1 MELDEIKS
9 RIELRQGD
17 ITEVE
22 ADAIVNA
29 ANTDLILGAG
39 VSGAIGRAGGKAIQD
54 DCDRIRS
61 VPIGEAVVTAA
72 GALRARHVIHAVS
85 MEIGHFTTERNVALA
100 TRNALRRA
108 EELKL
113 KTVAFPAIG
122 TGAAALAPEFSARA
136 MLGAIADHMASGSA
150 IEHVYIVLYNED
162 VFQAFREVLDNLR
175 LDRRPPRNRPGNGR
189 PQ

>member
-39 VSGAIGRAGGKAIQD
+39 VSGAIGRKGGRVIQD
-54 DCDRIRS
+54 ECDRIRS
-61 VPIGEAVVTAA
+61 AQVGEAVVTAA
-72 GALRARHVIHAVS
+72 GGLKAKYVIHAVS
-85 MEIGHFTTERNVALA
+85 MEIGHFTTESNVALA

-113 KTVAFPAIG
+113 RTIAFPAIG

-136 MLGAIADHMASGSA
+136 MLEAVADHLAAGSSL
-150 IEHVYIVLYNED
+150 ERVYFVLFNDETY
-162 VFQAFREVLDNLR
+162 QAFREALDNLT
-175 LDRRPPRNRPGNGR
+175 LDRRQRRNRHGNG
-189 PQ
+189 

>member
-9 RIELRQGD
+9 KIELRQGD

-39 VSGAIGRAGGKAIQD
+39 VSGAIGRRGGKVVQD
-54 DCDRIRS
+54 ECDRIS
-61 VPIGEAVVTAA
+61 SAQVGEAVVTAA
-72 GALRARHVIHAVS
+72 GDLKAKYVIHAVS
-85 MEIGHFTTERNVALA
+85 MEIGHFTTESNVALA

-113 KTVAFPAIG
+113 RTIAFPAIG

-136 MLGAIADHMASGSA
+136 MLETTADHLAGGTGLDH
-150 IEHVYIVLYNED
+150 IFFVLFNEET
-162 VFQAFREVLDNLR
+162 FEAFRETLERLT
-175 LDRRPPRNRPGNGR
+175 LDRRQRRNRPGND
-189 PQ
+189 